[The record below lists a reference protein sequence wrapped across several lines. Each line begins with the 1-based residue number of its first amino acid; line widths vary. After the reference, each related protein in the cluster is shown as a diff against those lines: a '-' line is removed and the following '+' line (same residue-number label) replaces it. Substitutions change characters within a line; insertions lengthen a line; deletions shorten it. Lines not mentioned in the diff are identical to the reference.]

1 MQVDRLAETVT
12 TEDGRVLMFAEY
24 GPGDGTPVVSFH
36 GTPNCRLRSE
46 SVERLVSE
54 LGIRLITYDR
64 PGCGGSDRMAGRT
77 VADSAGDAR
86 RILDALGLERS
97 GVHGASGGTPP
108 AMAFAALCPGRVTRL
123 ALQAPLAPYR
133 ELGHDLWSQG
143 QDEQV
148 KEYMGLCL
156 QGEAGAARAI
166 NKEVEELVADP
177 DWVEVTREAVRQGP
191 WGAVDDELAQLSEW
205 GFDPASI
212 AAPTLIIY
220 DPDETVLPPQHPRW
234 LGDRIPDA
242 TLMTTST
249 LGHRASDEDPDPDRR
264 HMYRWLTG

>member
-1 MQVDRLAETVT
+1 MQLDRLAQTVRT
-12 TEDGRVLMFAEY
+12 DDGRLLMFAEY
-24 GPGDGTPVVSFH
+24 GPGDGKPVLGFH
-36 GTPNCRLRSE
+36 GTPNCRLRNE

-77 VADSAGDAR
+77 VADSGGDAR
-86 RILDALGLERS
+86 RILDTLGLERS
-97 GVHGASGGTPP
+97 AVHGSSGGTPP
-108 AMAFAALCPGRVTRL
+108 AMAFAALCPERVTRL

-133 ELGHDLWSQG
+133 ELGHDLWSQD
-143 QDEQV
+143 QDDQT

-156 QGEAGAARAI
+156 KGEAGAARAI
-166 NKEVEELVADP
+166 DKEVEELLTDP
-177 DWVEVTREAVRQGP
+177 DWVEVTTEAVRQGP
-191 WGAVDDELAQLSEW
+191 WGAVDDELAQLSDW

-212 AAPTLIIY
+212 AAPTLIVY

-264 HMYRWLTG
+264 RMYGWLTG